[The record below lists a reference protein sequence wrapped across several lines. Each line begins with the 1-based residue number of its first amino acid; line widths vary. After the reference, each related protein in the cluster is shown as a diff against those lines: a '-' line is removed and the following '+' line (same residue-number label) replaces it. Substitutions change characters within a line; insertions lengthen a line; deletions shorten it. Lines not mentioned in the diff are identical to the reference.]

1 MYGLFLQIAIL
12 VAVTQGLRA
21 LGRLA
26 GPRRCGL
33 LLGLPSSTTLMLL
46 YCGCEHGT
54 GGAMVAAESSLLG
67 LVAAAMLPLAY
78 ARATRVGS
86 RPLLAP
92 AAAVAAYVALASV
105 SRILP
110 DSGAGA
116 YLGLSIAGV
125 LAACSLAGRVRI
137 ASGASRPGAGT
148 WLRLRELALG
158 TAVPAT
164 LVVTIKMVGVVG
176 GVDWAGLFTTFPAMS
191 LAVLVVTHLE
201 AGPAAA
207 CRMAKAMPPGNLITI
222 GFLAAFRLVGP
233 RLGLGWGTGCGYA
246 VALATLLVLDGQV
259 RSVAIPASASAS
271 ASAHGQRRSA
281 PGSVPVPWHGPTSA
295 RRGLASLAGSSRG
308 WRSTVGRR
316 PRRRLR
322 FSPRIED
329 LAG

>member
-1 MYGLFLQIAIL
+1 MYGLFVQIAIL
-12 VAVTQGLRA
+12 VAVTHGLRA
-21 LGRLA
+21 LGQLA

-33 LLGLPSSTTLMLL
+33 LLGLPSSTTVMLL
-46 YCGCEHGT
+46 YCGYDHGV

-67 LVAAAMLPLAY
+67 LVAAATMPLAY

-92 AAAVAAYVALASV
+92 ASAIAGYVAIASV
-105 SRILP
+105 SRILA
-110 DSGAGA
+110 DAGPWA
-116 YLGLSIAGV
+116 CLGLSVAGV

-137 ASGASRPGAGT
+137 AAGASRPGAGT

-164 LVVTIKMVGVVG
+164 LVVAVKMVGVVG

-207 CRMAKAMPPGNLITI
+207 CRMAKAMPLGNLITI

-233 RLGLGWGTGCGYA
+233 RFGLGWGTACGYA
-246 VALATLLVLDGQV
+246 VTLATLLALAGLV
-259 RSVAIPASASAS
+259 RSVEIPAD
-271 ASAHGQRRSA
+271 HHRRAA
-281 PGSVPVPWHGPTSA
+281 PRPVHVPWHGPLSA
-295 RRGLASLAGSSRG
+295 RQGRTRLTCSTRGRGS
-308 WRSTVGRR
+308 TAGRR
-316 PRRRLR
+316 PRHRMR
-322 FSPRIED
+322 FSPRIEH
-329 LAG
+329 LPG